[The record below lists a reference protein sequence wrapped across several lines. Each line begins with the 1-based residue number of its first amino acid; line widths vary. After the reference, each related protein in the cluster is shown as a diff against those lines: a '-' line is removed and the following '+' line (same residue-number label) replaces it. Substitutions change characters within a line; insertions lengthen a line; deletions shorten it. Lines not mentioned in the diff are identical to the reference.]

1 MSNIS
6 KINCVVAKVF
16 EIAADYDI
24 DVLSDLTT
32 DNITGMRKLV
42 FSFRKNGKRVDAVVD
57 ENDIYLITDIE
68 LIVKSL
74 IEKMEELI

>member
-1 MSNIS
+1 MSKIT

-68 LIVKSL
+68 LIVKSV